1 RAGGEQDHRAGDGD
15 GTEDAHTVTRRHG
28 RGSLRLGGPGAG
40 PTPRFGRTV
49 HCTGVQDDRTMFD
62 REEGLQRGAA
72 IRRAN
77 ALGAEPEAGRATV
90 GSIEVLALDVHVVAE
105 PGRYARQPWAR

>member
-1 RAGGEQDHRAGDGD
+1 LDERFTARAFKTTAQCSIARK
-15 GTEDAHTVTRRHG
+15 
-28 RGSLRLGGPGAG
+28 
-40 PTPRFGRTV
+40 
-49 HCTGVQDDRTMFD
+49 
-62 REEGLQRGAA
+62 GLQRGAA

-90 GSIEVLALDVHVVAE
+90 GSIEVLVHVVAE

>member
-1 RAGGEQDHRAGDGD
+1 LDERFTARAFKTTAQCSIARK
-15 GTEDAHTVTRRHG
+15 
-28 RGSLRLGGPGAG
+28 
-40 PTPRFGRTV
+40 
-49 HCTGVQDDRTMFD
+49 
-62 REEGLQRGAA
+62 GLQRGAA